1 MKKMKRLLSLL
12 LACIMSVALFTSCA
26 NEQINSLPTQATNGS
41 VSTEAGESEKSL
53 IDSASSKY
61 NDEKNWAY
69 LGIGENKKADLFLL
83 CPTVYTGKNANMA
96 LDDSKTRAK
105 FVGAL
110 NMERGIYEDN
120 CRMYAP
126 FYEQMSL
133 PRYLNSEVQRE
144 KYLKRAYEDV
154 REAFLYYMENYNKGR
169 PVVIAGFSQGAD
181 MSIRLMKEFYKKDK
195 FADLIVA
202 DYAIGWHVTKE
213 EAAKYPNIKM
223 AKGETDTGTIIAFN
237 SEAESV
243 ESSTILIPETTL
255 AINPLNWKTDSTVA
269 DKSLNKGACFTDYDG
284 KILKEVNN
292 FTGAYIDSK
301 RGALKVVDV
310 SIDEYGE
317 DSGVFP
323 KGVYHVYDYQFF
335 YKNLQENVG
344 KRINA
349 FLNKE

>member
-1 MKKMKRLLSLL
+1 MKKFKKSISVLLVCIISLTFL
-12 LACIMSVALFTSCA
+12 TACT
-26 NEQINSLPTQATNGS
+26 NEQVTSSPTKATS
-41 VSTEAGESEKSL
+41 DVSTEAEKSL

-61 NDEKNWAY
+61 NDKKNWAY

-83 CPTVYTGKNANMA
+83 CPTVYTEENTNMA
-96 LDDSKTRAK
+96 LDDSETREK

-110 NMERGIYEDN
+110 NMERGIYEDT

-133 PRYLNSEVQRE
+133 PMYLNSEDQRE
-144 KYLKRAYEDV
+144 KYLQKAYEDV
-154 REAFLYYMENYNKGR
+154 REAFLYYMENYNNGR

-213 EAAKYPNIKM
+213 ELTKYPNIKM
-223 AKGETDTGTIIAFN
+223 AQGETDTGTIIAFN
-237 SEAESV
+237 SEAESID
-243 ESSTILIPETTL
+243 SPTILIPDTTL
-255 AINPLNWKTDSTVA
+255 AINPLNWKTDNTVA

-284 KILKEVNN
+284 KIINEIDN

-317 DSGVFP
+317 DSSVFP

-335 YKNLQENVG
+335 YRNLQENVG
-344 KRINA
+344 KRVNS
-349 FLNKE
+349 FLNKK